1 MLFKKI
7 ELEFANKLLLS
18 SVESED
24 PKTHDCVKEIYI
36 KISEAITRGFEES
49 DINFTYRELTL
60 LNKIIGSA
68 LRNGEIEFDEV
79 SESAWKKIADEIVKR
94 NSSGDE

>member
-1 MLFKKI
+1 M
-7 ELEFANKLLLS
+7 
-18 SVESED
+18 
-24 PKTHDCVKEIYI
+24 I
-36 KISEAITRGFEES
+36 K
-49 DINFTYRELTL
+49 FTYRELTL